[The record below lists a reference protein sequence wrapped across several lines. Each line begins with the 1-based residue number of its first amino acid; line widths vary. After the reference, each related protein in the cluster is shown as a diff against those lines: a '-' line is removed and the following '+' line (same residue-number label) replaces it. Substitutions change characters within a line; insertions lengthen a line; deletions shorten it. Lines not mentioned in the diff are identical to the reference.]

1 MARDRE
7 DQVTVSN
14 DALATALGAA
24 MAQAL
29 QAVVPPRELKEG
41 DPEYV
46 ERLRAEGFMDSFDV
60 PVFQNAYEAN
70 PRGLSE
76 ETRKRASTLRPG
88 KYLKGRVN
96 VEVDGGGVRIKY
108 PVSGDNG
115 LKNMALWRDFPDL
128 VNQIWAEMESVS
140 A

>member
-1 MARDRE
+1 MARERDE
-7 DQVTVSN
+7 ITVTN
-14 DALATALGAA
+14 DSLATAMGAA

-29 QAVVPPRELKEG
+29 RAVVPPREIKEG

-46 ERLRAEGFMDSFDV
+46 ARLHDEGFYDSFDV
-60 PVFQNAYEAN
+60 PVYQNAYEAN

-76 ETRKRASTLRPG
+76 ETRKRASTLKPG

-96 VEVDGGGVRIKY
+96 VEVDGGGVHIKY
-108 PVSGDNG
+108 PVSGDNMM
-115 LKNMALWRDFPDL
+115 KNLALWRDFPDL
-128 VNQIWAEMESVS
+128 VNQIWAEMNAPVS